1 MKYIILKGKVA
12 ISNNTHFIFLPLEML
27 SHYITAIY
35 VSFSDT
41 GYNITI
47 FITIFISIVIIQHTK
62 FLAVQ
67 YNDCHILGIKPTGWT
82 HSRGEGQESSS
93 LWTKLLSKFSP
104 AICRPSVLVPSL
116 CTGSLLSSWTWITI
130 NVQNITGHK
139 SPQVPHLSS
148 PESSVIPVLV
158 LFQ

>member
-12 ISNNTHFIFLPLEML
+12 ISNNTHFIFIPLDML

-67 YNDCHILGIKPTGWT
+67 YNDCHILGLKPTGWT
-82 HSRGEGQESSS
+82 HSRGRRPGEQFS
-93 LWTKLLSKFSP
+93 LSIGDILHLSVF
-104 AICRPSVLVPSL
+104 ICRCPLPGTPPASH
-116 CTGSLLSSWTWITI
+116 
-130 NVQNITGHK
+130 NHK
-139 SPQVPHLSS
+139 RTKYYWPQV
-148 PESSVIPVLV
+148 
-158 LFQ
+158 